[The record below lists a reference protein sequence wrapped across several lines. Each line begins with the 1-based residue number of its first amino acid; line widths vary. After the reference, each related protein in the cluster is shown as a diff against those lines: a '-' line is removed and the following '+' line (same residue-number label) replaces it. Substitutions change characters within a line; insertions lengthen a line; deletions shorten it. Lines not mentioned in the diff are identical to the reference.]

1 MSEKTN
7 DKKSI
12 WYQEPLNI
20 SKIRERRN
28 VKPEIMTEEKR
39 KELDKRWKTTC
50 RKPRTY

>member
-28 VKPEIMTEEKR
+28 VKPEIMTEER
-39 KELDKRWKTTC
+39 RRELDERWGTCKRVP
-50 RKPRTY
+50 RK